1 MHQNE
6 EIFVIDGIEFFF
18 CITFL
23 FQWNILRRLS
33 DTVGSDQI
41 Q

>member
-6 EIFVIDGIEFFF
+6 EIFVIDGIKLLFF
-18 CITFL
+18 
-23 FQWNILRRLS
+23 LS
-33 DTVGSDQI
+33 DTVGSDQM

>member
-6 EIFVIDGIEFFF
+6 EIFVIDGIKLFFF
-18 CITFL
+18 
-23 FQWNILRRLS
+23 LS
-33 DTVGSDQI
+33 DTVGSDQM